1 MCSVVVGLDDAVTVA
16 FEPRTVAM
24 AGDRSARDY
33 SRQAGVGAG
42 AALWYLAVAEAA
54 LAGDAVI
61 RVVDSD
67 VPLAVL
73 GLQLTVV
80 SSESAWW

>member
-1 MCSVVVGLDDAVTVA
+1 MPIRLVTSVCAVCMCSVVVGLDDAVTVA

-42 AALWYLAVAEAA
+42 ATLWRLAVAEAA
-54 LAGDAVI
+54 AALKLRWQVTP
-61 RVVDSD
+61 R
-67 VPLAVL
+67 
-73 GLQLTVV
+73 
-80 SSESAWW
+80 SSMCWGSS